1 MVHNYLSCASIT
13 EILLKSISVTKEIDS
28 LYLAQSRQM
37 DSSVFMDFVKYAPL
51 RIFIFE
57 ESRSSHA
64 NHRHLFLIF
73 NDSELKYTNSMGKI
87 KIENIMYMYKYAHF
101 AQYIAQIFFLFFCQL
116 NTVEKV

>member
-28 LYLAQSRQM
+28 LCSEQTDGFIS
-37 DSSVFMDFVKYAPL
+37 FHGFCK
-51 RIFIFE
+51 ICIFE

-73 NDSELKYTNSMGKI
+73 NELKYTNSMGKI

-101 AQYIAQIFFLFFCQL
+101 AQYIAQKFFFILLPIKHC
-116 NTVEKV
+116 

>member
-73 NDSELKYTNSMGKI
+73 NELKYTNSMGKI

>member
-1 MVHNYLSCASIT
+1 MVHNHLSCASIT
-13 EILLKSISVTKEIDS
+13 EILLKSISMTKEIDS

-64 NHRHLFLIF
+64 NHKHLFLIF
-73 NDSELKYTNSMGKI
+73 NELKYTNSI
-87 KIENIMYMYKYAHF
+87 
-101 AQYIAQIFFLFFCQL
+101 
-116 NTVEKV
+116 NTVKKVLYSSTS

>member
-1 MVHNYLSCASIT
+1 MVHNYLSYASIT

-51 RIFIFE
+51 RICVFE
-57 ESRSSHA
+57 ENRSSHA

-73 NDSELKYTNSMGKI
+73 NELKYINSMGKI
-87 KIENIMYMYKYAHF
+87 KIENIMYIYKYAHF
-101 AQYIAQIFFLFFCQL
+101 AQYIPQKFFLFFCQL